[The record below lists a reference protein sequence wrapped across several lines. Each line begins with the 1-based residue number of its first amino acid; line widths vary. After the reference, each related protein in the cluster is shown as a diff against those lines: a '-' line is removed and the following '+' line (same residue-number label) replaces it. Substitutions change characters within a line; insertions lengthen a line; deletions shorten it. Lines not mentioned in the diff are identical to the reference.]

1 MDRLAALERENAE
14 LRAALRR
21 LSSIH
26 GHIDARV
33 AVAPPPAAP
42 MASRTEQQLT
52 AAAPVAAPVAQPL
65 AAPTHEEQLASFR
78 EKGFLLVDGVLESD
92 ELRAVQRDF
101 AALSGPLREQ
111 WEAGVRDNELGLQK
125 EALYVRNALEHSDAL
140 LGLIDRPKLLPLLT
154 DIIGGDVQLR
164 QVQVQSVMPTRDEA
178 GGGYVNWHRDK
189 GNYAHSTRSI
199 WVKAFIYFSD
209 VPADGGCTTVVP
221 RTQNLDDSPPAG
233 SYRGFGSSDGLTQE
247 QMPGV
252 STQRCGASSL

>member
-1 MDRLAALERENAE
+1 MATLQPGCLAELAAAGDEASREAPAAE
-14 LRAALRR
+14 ASAATRELFALRLQRVLMQWRHPLHR
-21 LSSIH
+21 L
-26 GHIDARV
+26 
-33 AVAPPPAAP
+33 PPTV
-42 MASRTEQQLT
+42 SKL
-52 AAAPVAAPVAQPL
+52 L
-65 AAPTHEEQLASFR
+65 AAPDAAGPS
-78 EKGFLLVDGVLESD
+78 ES
-92 ELRAVQRDF
+92 AF
-101 AALSGPLREQ
+101 SAALREQ

-252 STQRCGASSL
+252 STQRCGTSSL